1 MKNISIFESK
11 FLKKSFLTCI
21 KYGPPI
27 LAICVDIEEKK
38 LNRNKK

>member
-1 MKNISIFESK
+1 MENISIFESK

-27 LAICVDIEEKK
+27 LDIYVDIEEEKK
-38 LNRNKK
+38 IK